1 MKAIKINKLPLTT
14 AFTSARVDE
23 QLRLLQLFNRNQ
35 YSLPG
40 IKGPWPNRTSP
51 PSPGSVK
58 FPTSLQVEP
67 LLRYTIKNWSS
78 PPLNP
83 EIHVPLMYL
92 FVKFRGVC
100 GLSETHKKNNIRNY
114 LYKFNNK
121 LQYKILIIKSTEKNT
136 QAPVEQMIAV

>member
-1 MKAIKINKLPLTT
+1 MPILMNKNWYLYQNMKAIKINKLPLTT

-23 QLRLLQLFNRNQ
+23 QLRLLQLF
-35 YSLPG
+35 
-40 IKGPWPNRTSP
+40 KGPWPKRTSP

-83 EIHVPLMYL
+83 EIHVRLMYL
-92 FVKFRGVC
+92 FVNFRGVC

-114 LYKFNNK
+114 LYKLNNK
-121 LQYKILIIKSTEKNT
+121 LEYKILTIKSTEKI
-136 QAPVEQMIAV
+136 P